1 MKQQRK
7 TSTTMGVALM
17 DRFALMT
24 KSFLQ
29 IIIIIKAFSLPREGM
44 KEVEMEIQVTSFQQ
58 LQRLRFSDIKFT

>member
-7 TSTTMGVALM
+7 TSTTVGVALM
-17 DRFALMT
+17 DRFSLMT

-58 LQRLRFSDIKFT
+58 LQRLRFSDIKLT